1 MPIAFWRTALP
12 EKNLMSNL
20 TNAAMIAVAGVVTG
34 AVCALAEAT
43 MLKMLAIGAPRPSSA
58 EAPAAA
64 TCGELKSDAIF
75 GMWSTLIPKVADVF
89 KFKILNM
96 KTTRS
101 SLFPQVAVAVAVGG
115 AVGGAV
121 GAFAGATMLKMA
133 AMPAADDEGTTAA
146 GDEATT
152 AAEYNARQRAPNLA
166 TYEVYA

>member
-1 MPIAFWRTALP
+1 
-12 EKNLMSNL
+12 MSNL

-34 AVCALAEAT
+34 AVCALAAAT

-101 SLFPQVAVAVAVGG
+101 SLFLQVAVGG

-152 AAEYNARQRAPNLA
+152 AAGDEATTAAEYNARQRAPNLA